1 MAGRTVRAL
10 IEEIAEAFSA
20 AGLCF
25 GHGTDNATDES
36 AWLVFCVLGLD
47 HADAASA
54 YEREVTDEEAAAI
67 GLLAKRRIEER
78 CPLAYL
84 LGQAWFAGLEFYVDD
99 RVLVP
104 RSPLAELIVGQFRP
118 WMDGAKIE
126 AALDLGTGSGCIAIA
141 IATHCPQAI
150 VDAVDISPDA
160 LEVAAINVDRYGL
173 ADRVHL
179 IRSSFFDA
187 LPVREY
193 DVIVSNP
200 PYVDAEDM
208 SMLSPEFRCE
218 PALGLA
224 AGPDGLDSV
233 ISILQDAPRYM
244 ARDGILVVEVGNS
257 QPALEARLPDLP
269 LTWLDFEMGG
279 QGVFLISRSDLD
291 AYRQTLEE
299 LRHVR

>member
-1 MAGRTVRAL
+1 MTGQTVRAL
-10 IEEIAEAFSA
+10 IEQIAEAFSA
-20 AGLCF
+20 AELCF

-36 AWLVFCVLGLD
+36 AWLVFTVLGLD

-54 YEREVTDEEAAAI
+54 YERELTDEEAAEI
-67 GLLAKRRIEER
+67 GQLAKRRIEER

-84 LGQAWFAGLEFYVDD
+84 LRQAWFAGLEFYVDD

-104 RSPLAELIVGQFRP
+104 RSPLAELIVDQFHP
-118 WMDGAKIE
+118 WKDGAKIE

-141 IATHCPQAI
+141 IARYCPQAT
-150 VDAVDISPDA
+150 VDAVDISPQA
-160 LEVAAINVDRYGL
+160 LEVAAINVDRYRL
-173 ADRVHL
+173 AERVHL
-179 IRSSFFDA
+179 IRSNFFDA

-208 SMLSPEFRCE
+208 SMLAPEFRCE

-224 AGPDGLDSV
+224 AGADGLDSV
-233 ISILQDAPRYM
+233 ISILQDAPRYL

-279 QGVFLISRSDLD
+279 QGVFLVTRADLE
-291 AYRQTLEE
+291 ACRALWEE
-299 LRHVR
+299 KGHVG